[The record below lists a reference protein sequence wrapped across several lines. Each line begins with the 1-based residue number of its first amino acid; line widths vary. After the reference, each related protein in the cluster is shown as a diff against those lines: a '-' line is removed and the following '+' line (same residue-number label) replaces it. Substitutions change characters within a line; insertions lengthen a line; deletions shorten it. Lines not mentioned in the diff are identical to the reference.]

1 MPTQTGESRPIR
13 PMPISLDSSR
23 PPPACLRPSHA
34 DTAQTRHA
42 RSYDT
47 PTSDGLFSGSK
58 SAPRASSRFRVSS
71 LLLTTNRFLDG
82 SRKSGA
88 MALGLARRDWL
99 TDRPNSSQHLP
110 GRGRFERRQVL
121 HPNDPNSSAGQRSYG
136 PDCPLAESL
145 VANGLPARLRS
156 RSLNPRLRRGVYR
169 DRRP

>member
-1 MPTQTGESRPIR
+1 MS
-13 PMPISLDSSR
+13 
-23 PPPACLRPSHA
+23 PAQSVRCRFLSIPLGLSQPAFVPARA

-42 RSYDT
+42 RSYDA
-47 PTSDGLFSGSK
+47 PTSDGLFGGSK

-71 LLLTTNRFLDG
+71 LLLTTNRFLEG

-110 GRGRFERRQVL
+110 GRPGRGRFERRQVL
-121 HPNDPNSSAGQRSYG
+121 HPNDPNSSAEQRSDS
-136 PDCPLAESL
+136 PDGPLAESL

-156 RSLNPRLRRGVYR
+156 RSLNQRLRRGACR